1 LLQVIV
7 TGVSV
12 QVPGKKVWRAFGPLA
27 SCDIGKCRAP
37 LGQITMWLPIIGL
50 LVGIAIGSIFS
61 VTIPA
66 QYSRYTAIAILAASD
81 SILGAARAQLEGQYD
96 NRVFMSGF
104 CANALLAG
112 FLTFVGDRL
121 GVELYYAAIVAFGVR
136 LFNNLAII
144 RRHFL

>member
-1 LLQVIV
+1 
-7 TGVSV
+7 
-12 QVPGKKVWRAFGPLA
+12 
-27 SCDIGKCRAP
+27 
-37 LGQITMWLPIIGL
+37 MWLPIIGL
-50 LVGIAIGSIFS
+50 LVGIVIGSIFS
-61 VTIPA
+61 ITIPA

-81 SILGAARAQLEGQYD
+81 SILGAARAYLEGQYD
-96 NRVFMSGF
+96 NRVFISGF
-104 CANALLAG
+104 CINALLAG